1 MLEPA
6 PDIGQGELNVM
17 LFLDPNLDLSCL
29 VDWNRPLQHIRG
41 HTMDKLLI
49 AYDLLLYSLEVP

>member
-17 LFLDPNLDLSCL
+17 LFLDPNLDLSSF
-29 VDWNRPLQHIRG
+29 VDWNRPLQHISG
-41 HTMDKLLI
+41 HTMDQPLI